1 MRFFNREDDDDVD
14 YDGDD
19 YDDDDENDDLGCLS
33 QYPGMRLF
41 NREDCKTLGEV
52 PPAPAEEPNSE
63 NTSQMDQYRTHI
75 SVFFW
80 RHENSQ
86 K

>member
-1 MRFFNREDDDDVD
+1 MRLFNREDDDDVD

-19 YDDDDENDDLGCLS
+19 YNDDDESDDLGCLS

-52 PPAPAEEPNSE
+52 PPA
-63 NTSQMDQYRTHI
+63 TSRGAKLREYLTDGSISRT
-75 SVFFW
+75 
-80 RHENSQ
+80 NNQ
-86 K
+86 